1 MYQSNF
7 VFGYGSLVNV
17 ENLEQ
22 HLRRKLTSGSD
33 FMICGLKNFR
43 RCWNIAMDNSLDL
56 PNYKYY
62 RDRQTGKR
70 LDGFVTFLNIRP
82 VQSQTIIG
90 ILFGVSE
97 QELENLDRRERNYHR
112 INVTSKID
120 LKIQG
125 KAWVYIGLEQA
136 EQRYQEGL
144 KRHSA
149 MISQDYFD
157 LVNNAYFSLGNYAF
171 SNYVAS
177 TDKLEVPTV
186 DLKMCRVNIS

>member
-33 FMICGLKNFR
+33 LMICGLKNFR
-43 RCWNIAMDNSLDL
+43 RCWNIAMNNSLDL

-62 RDRQTGKR
+62 CDRQTGKR

-120 LKIQG
+120 IKIQG

-171 SNYVAS
+171 SNYVAT

-186 DLKMCRVNIS
+186 DLKMCQVNIS